1 MCASLRGERA
11 GGSSNRI
18 VVPPR
23 YAPPVTFETDEARFW
38 ALLEAAWAG
47 VGPEAN
53 EARAA
58 LAKRDPEEEAF
69 DTAAELE
76 EHLEA
81 VLQSLHRATEDF
93 SAEELTALDRVV
105 ERKLYDIDR
114 QDVHEVTDGSDDG
127 FLYAR
132 GFIVALGREFYE
144 AVARDPRVAVPDA
157 ECEALCYFFAHLHAD
172 RFGGFPGTGS
182 GISRET
188 ATNAAGWA

>member
-1 MCASLRGERA
+1 MTE
-11 GGSSNRI
+11 N
-18 VVPPR
+18 
-23 YAPPVTFETDEARFW
+23 DEARFW
-38 ALLEAAWAG
+38 ALLENAWAG

-53 EARAA
+53 EVRAA
-58 LAKRDPEEEAF
+58 LVKRDLDEEAF
-69 DTAAELE
+69 AEAAVLE

-81 VLQSLHRATEDF
+81 VLAALRRSCAEL
-93 SAEELTALDRVV
+93 SGEELTALDRVV
-105 ERKLYDIDR
+105 ERKLHEIDR
-114 QDVHEVTDGSDDG
+114 RDVHEVTDGSDDG

-132 GFIVALGREFYE
+132 GFIVGLGQEFYE

>member
-1 MCASLRGERA
+1 MTS
-11 GGSSNRI
+11 
-18 VVPPR
+18 
-23 YAPPVTFETDEARFW
+23 ETDEARFW
-38 ALLEAAWAG
+38 ALLEDAWAG

-53 EARAA
+53 GARAA
-58 LAKRDPEEEAF
+58 LAKRAPEEDAF
-69 DTAAELE
+69 DAAAELE
-76 EHLEA
+76 EHLDA
-81 VLQSLHRATEDF
+81 VLTALRRATEGL
-93 SAEELTALDRVV
+93 SSEELTALDRVV
-105 ERKLYDIDR
+105 ERKLHDIDR

-144 AVARDPRVAVPDA
+144 AVSRDPRVAVPDA

-172 RFGGFPGTGS
+172 LYGGFPGTGS